1 MCSLTR
7 ELFTGRW
14 RFVRVNVHTPVSS
27 SRRHSAAP
35 DGHPPADSSSVLLA
49 SVQIAH
55 LHELLLAD
63 IIHHILHAHTH
74 THTREKMKKKKRVTD
89 LINRNKQRL

>member
-1 MCSLTR
+1 MCVDL
-7 ELFTGRW
+7 
-14 RFVRVNVHTPVSS
+14 HTPVSS

-35 DGHPPADSSSVLLA
+35 DGHSPAHSPSVLLA

-63 IIHHILHAHTH
+63 IIHHILRARAHTH
-74 THTREKMKKKKRVTD
+74 MHTREKEAKKK
-89 LINRNKQRL
+89 

>member
-1 MCSLTR
+1 MNL
-7 ELFTGRW
+7 
-14 RFVRVNVHTPVSS
+14 HTPVSS
-27 SRRHSAAP
+27 GGRHSAAP

-63 IIHHILHAHTH
+63 IIHHILRAHTH
-74 THTREKMKKKKRVTD
+74 MHACRRKRKRVTD
-89 LINRNKQRL
+89 LFICHEKKHGNN